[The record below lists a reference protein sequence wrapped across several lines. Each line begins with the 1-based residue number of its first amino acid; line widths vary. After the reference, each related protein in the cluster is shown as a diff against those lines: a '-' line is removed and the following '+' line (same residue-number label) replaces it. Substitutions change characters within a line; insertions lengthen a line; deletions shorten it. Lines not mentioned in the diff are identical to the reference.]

1 MLDHIET
8 YHRTEI
14 AVAND
19 VQLSV
24 DLHEANDSA
33 IFDDDAGGSFDFETD
48 QETGGSAQ
56 GDGPR
61 EPAQE
66 LTGYDLSGM
75 PSLCGFDENIVKQRP
90 GLEILLQNNAASLE
104 EQMDGEDEAYEE
116 LARTLDT
123 NADLDTGTLVLNK
136 RRKGERQ
143 RRA

>member
-1 MLDHIET
+1 M
-8 YHRTEI
+8 
-14 AVAND
+14 AND
-19 VQLSV
+19 VELSV

-48 QETGGSAQ
+48 QETGGTAQ
-56 GDGPR
+56 GD
-61 EPAQE
+61 PAQE